1 MRKFIAITLPAVI
14 GIAIGVVASN
24 LCAGCAQLKAVET
37 EARPAVLFVLKE
49 AYACGGCTEEAS
61 LRREHSAIAE
71 PGGRASVC
79 AEAVSNRIEQLVIDG
94 KVTEAQEYPP
104 TEGSREAGAMRGANL
119 HRLAQ
124 DVYDGVVERLE
135 AKVIEDA
142 LAATNAVESVTEG
155 E

>member
-14 GIAIGVVASN
+14 GIAIGVIASN

-49 AYACGGCTEEAS
+49 AYACGG
-61 LRREHSAIAE
+61 
-71 PGGRASVC
+71 

-94 KVTEAQEYPP
+94 KITEAQEYPP

-124 DVYDGVVERLE
+124 NVYDGVVERLE

>member
-1 MRKFIAITLPAVI
+1 MRKPGPNPSAHSRIICAVI
-14 GIAIGVVASN
+14 SPELSGIPDN
-24 LCAGCAQLKAVET
+24 
-37 EARPAVLFVLKE
+37 
-49 AYACGGCTEEAS
+49 
-61 LRREHSAIAE
+61 
-71 PGGRASVC
+71 
-79 AEAVSNRIEQLVIDG
+79 
-94 KVTEAQEYPP
+94 P

>member
-1 MRKFIAITLPAVI
+1 MTRSDDCVFYFDAFTKAERGVSITLPPGVI
-14 GIAIGVVASN
+14 AAISRRVIRIIPN
-24 LCAGCAQLKAVET
+24 LVSVKVK
-37 EARPAVLFVLKE
+37 RN
-49 AYACGGCTEEAS
+49 
-61 LRREHSAIAE
+61 E

-79 AEAVSNRIEQLVIDG
+79 AEAVSNRIEQLVVDG
-94 KVTEAQEYPP
+94 KITEAQ
-104 TEGSREAGAMRGANL
+104 AANL

-142 LAATNAVESVTEG
+142 LAATNTVESVTEG

>member
-1 MRKFIAITLPAVI
+1 MGPRGAPARVTNERTAKSI
-14 GIAIGVVASN
+14 PAS
-24 LCAGCAQLKAVET
+24 
-37 EARPAVLFVLKE
+37 
-49 AYACGGCTEEAS
+49 
-61 LRREHSAIAE
+61 
-71 PGGRASVC
+71 
-79 AEAVSNRIEQLVIDG
+79 
-94 KVTEAQEYPP
+94 
-104 TEGSREAGAMRGANL
+104 AMRGANL

>member
-14 GIAIGVVASN
+14 GIAIGVIASN
-24 LCAGCAQLKAVET
+24 LCAGCAQLKTVET

-49 AYACGGCTEEAS
+49 AYACGG
-61 LRREHSAIAE
+61 
-71 PGGRASVC
+71 

-94 KVTEAQEYPP
+94 KVTEAQ
-104 TEGSREAGAMRGANL
+104 AANL